1 MITVK
6 KVSISELESA
16 AQGCDFLLPIEQTA
30 AWARYQATIEG
41 RKPWGSF
48 VIQQDG
54 QPLAFISFIDFETHG
69 YHYLRSVHGPAWL
82 EHPSQETE
90 TQVLQALATQLK
102 QSDKH
107 LVFMRVDTWYDNL
120 ALPVLS
126 TVPYDQTVV
135 IPLEGGD
142 EAILKQMKSRG
153 RRDVRKALRECPAT
167 CLDETDRAYQDFSK
181 YYEVMI
187 DTGKRDNFVPAPLS
201 DYTDMLN
208 ALGQDHCRVFA
219 ARIDDRVVG
228 WSIVTLMGHT
238 AVRYYA
244 GMRSEVMR
252 MHVTDKL
259 LYSECCL
266 LGEMG
271 ITHYDLMG
279 IGSDFAPSLKGL
291 NEFKTKFTSEIAP
304 VAAGRDI
311 PLRPVYYKA
320 LTTAKKLRKTLGA
333 R

>member
-259 LYSECCL
+259 LS
-266 LGEMG
+266 
-271 ITHYDLMG
+271 T
-279 IGSDFAPSLKGL
+279 
-291 NEFKTKFTSEIAP
+291 
-304 VAAGRDI
+304 GRDGHY
-311 PLRPVYYKA
+311 PL
-320 LTTAKKLRKTLGA
+320 
-333 R
+333 